1 MIKENKWNQ
10 YGFPREETDIKGITI
25 HESSEVNQTAAELF
39 SFYDDVSKENSAV
52 HYVVDATEIIQIMP
66 NDWSVYH
73 TGKGK
78 DFGNLY
84 TIAIEVCGNL
94 KNDLYEAAVDN
105 AVSLIK
111 DLQEQYNLAYTDI
124 YFHKD
129 FNSKVYCPKD
139 LINQYGTAKNFAYQR
154 LFEEE

>member
-1 MIKENKWNQ
+1 MIKETKWNQ
-10 YGFPREETDIKGITI
+10 YGFPRDIDDIKGISI
-25 HESSEVNQTAAELF
+25 HESSEVNHTAAELF
-39 SFYDDVSKENSAV
+39 SFYDDISKENSGV

-66 NDWSVYH
+66 DDWSVYH

-94 KNDLYEAAVDN
+94 NDELYEAAVDN
-105 AVSLIK
+105 AVSLINELK
-111 DLQEQYNLAYTDI
+111 EQYALTDNNI
-124 YFHKD
+124 FFHKD
-129 FNSKVYCPKD
+129 FDNRVYCPKD

-154 LFEEE
+154 L